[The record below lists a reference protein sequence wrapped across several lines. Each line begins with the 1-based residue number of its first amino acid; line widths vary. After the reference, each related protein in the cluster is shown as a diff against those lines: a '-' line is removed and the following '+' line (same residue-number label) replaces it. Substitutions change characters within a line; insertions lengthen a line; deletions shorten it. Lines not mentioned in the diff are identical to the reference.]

1 MKHFQL
7 YRNIIALAIIALL
20 SGGAVVYADFIRT
33 SGSKAGFGYGYG
45 YDTDTL
51 EYGYGYGYHSNAS
64 VDDVPED
71 RELYGFPGTSGIAT
85 SITASVT
92 SCTTATISYTS
103 DYLAKHLVRYGVAA
117 PTESATSLTAYES
130 GANSI
135 SLTGLSAST
144 TYLYVVASLDIGGN
158 AWPSAQSSF
167 TTSACSSGGGGG
179 AVLYGAG
186 QNLINTNQNSG
197 NGSVSSNT
205 LFPRNIL
212 KSGIKGDDIKK
223 LQQCLNNQGMF
234 VANKGAG
241 APGKETTLFGSL
253 TKKALKKFQ
262 KANGLKQDGIFG
274 PLTRAVA
281 ESVCK

>member
-33 SGSKAGFGYGYG
+33 DSNKSGFGYGYG

-51 EYGYGYGYHSNAS
+51 EYGYGYGYHTVAT
-64 VDDVPED
+64 VPED
-71 RELYGFPGTSGIAT
+71 RELYGFPGSDGAADDV
-85 SITASVT
+85 TASVT

-158 AWPSAQSSF
+158 AWPSATSSF

-205 LFPRNIL
+205 LFPRDVL

-223 LQQCLNNQGMF
+223 LQQCLNKQGIF
-234 VANKGAG
+234 IAKKGAG

-274 PLTRAVA
+274 PLTRAMA
-281 ESVCK
+281 ENICKQ

>member
-64 VDDVPED
+64 VDNVPED

-85 SITASVT
+85 SISASVT
-92 SCTTATISYTS
+92 SCTAATISYTS
-103 DYLAKHLVRYGVAA
+103 DYLAEHRIGYGVS
-117 PTESATSLTAYES
+117 TIDTVTSYTDFESDSQ
-130 GANSI
+130 SI
-135 SLTGLSAST
+135 DLTGLSAST
-144 TYLYVVASLDIGGN
+144 TYKYMVGSRDVGDN
-158 AWPSAQSSF
+158 VWPSHTSDFPTF
-167 TTSACSSGGGGG
+167 TTPACSSGGG